1 MCGLCGIWY
10 FEPNRNI
17 DEPLL
22 RRMTTAL
29 AHRGP
34 DGEAY
39 YIDQHNSI
47 GLGFRRLSIIDP
59 QGSSQPLISEDQ
71 TKVIVGNGEIYNFR
85 ELRTS
90 LSAYHQFQTRGDIET
105 ILHLYEDDAEQWMQ
119 RLRGMF
125 AVALWDST
133 RQQLTLAVDHFG
145 QKPLYYALDR
155 ERLIFGS
162 ELKALLP
169 YPTVAREI
177 DAQAFDE
184 FLSCGYITA
193 PRSIFRS
200 VRKLSP
206 GCTLT
211 VDRTGTAKL
220 RQYWQ
225 PTFSTPG
232 KYYQASFDELAADL
246 QCRLL
251 EAVRRHAV
259 SDVPLGAFLSGGI
272 DSSAVVA
279 LLQQAGIDTPLRT
292 FSAAFAEESYDESRF
307 SRLMADRFA
316 TQHEVVHVLP
326 SATRD
331 SLPTLI
337 RQFDEPF
344 ADSSMIPTLLVAQQA
359 SKSVKVVLSGDGGD
373 EVFAGYFQHL
383 YGYRQSLL
391 ELLIPAGLH
400 SSAARAAQFLPAATK
415 VKPYLAALDQ
425 PYGRWTAAAGFFTPA
440 QRRQL
445 YSQEFG
451 EVLAQSKVTSPVR
464 DPRSASYDGLSQLQY
479 ADLTTYLPGDIL
491 VKVDRAAMLASL
503 EVRSPLLDLD
513 LFEFMARVPPA
524 YKVGLR
530 SGKRLLKR
538 ALEPVLPAAILRR
551 EKQGFSIPQAEWLR
565 SVFAPQLWAL
575 PDRSHHGLFN
585 PDYVQN
591 LVREHMAG
599 VADHKDRVWALL
611 CFDLWAREYL

>member
-10 FEPNRNI
+10 FESNRNI
-17 DEPLL
+17 EEPLL
-22 RRMTTAL
+22 RHMTTAL

-34 DGEAY
+34 DDEAY
-39 YIDQHNSI
+39 YIDHPNSI

-59 QGSSQPLISEDQ
+59 QGSSQPFVSEDQ
-71 TKVIVGNGEIYNFR
+71 AKVIVGNGEIYNFR
-85 ELRTS
+85 ELRAS
-90 LSAYHQFQTRGDIET
+90 LCTHHRFQTRGDIET
-105 ILHLYEDDAEQWMQ
+105 ILHLYEEDAEYWVQ

-125 AVALWDST
+125 AFALWDST

-145 QKPLYYALDR
+145 QKPLYYGLDR
-155 ERLIFGS
+155 EKLIFGS
-162 ELKALLP
+162 ELKALLR
-169 YPTVAREI
+169 YPAVSREI
-177 DAQAFDE
+177 DAQALDE
-184 FLSCGYITA
+184 YLSCGYITA

-200 VRKLSP
+200 VRKLPP

-211 VDRTGTAKL
+211 FDRTGAAKL
-220 RQYWQ
+220 RQFWQ
-225 PTFSTPG
+225 PTFSPPDQ
-232 KYYQASFDELAADL
+232 YYQASFDELAADL
-246 QCRLL
+246 RCHLL

-259 SDVPLGAFLSGGI
+259 SDVPVGAFLSGGI

-279 LLQQAGIDTPLRT
+279 LLHQAGVNTPLRT
-292 FSAAFAEESYDESRF
+292 FSAAFAEQPYDESQF
-307 SRLMADRFA
+307 SHLIADHFA
-316 TQHEVVHVLP
+316 THHEVVRVLP
-326 SATRD
+326 PAARD
-331 SLPTLI
+331 SLPALI
-337 RQFDEPF
+337 QQFDEPF
-344 ADSSMIPTLLVAQQA
+344 ADSSMIPTLLVARQA

-391 ELLIPAGLH
+391 ESLIPAGLH
-400 SSAARAAQFLPAATK
+400 SSAARAAQLLPAAMK

-425 PYGRWTAAAGFFTPA
+425 PYSRWTAASGFFTSA

-445 YSQEFG
+445 YSCEFG
-451 EVLAQSKVTSPVR
+451 KTLSAITPQAR
-464 DPRSASYDGLSQLQY
+464 DPRSVSYDGLSQLQY

-538 ALEPVLPAAILRR
+538 ALEPVLPAAIFQR

-565 SVFAPQLWAL
+565 SAFAPQVWAL
-575 PDRSHHGLFN
+575 LDHSPHQLFD
-585 PDYVQN
+585 PVYVQN

-611 CFDLWAREYL
+611 CFDLWTQAYL